1 MIQVTSKLTYVC
13 FVVKVA
19 NLGNASDNTSGFQS
33 FLNRISLWFR
43 SLSHCFGNCF
53 GGSATDDDQ
62 LLRDGPSHSNSADQF
77 PQNVSDFLC
86 EISENNHFLI
96 SSFKSQDSSISLK
109 SIKVK
114 CI

>member
-62 LLRDGPSHSNSADQF
+62 LLRDGPSQSAS
-77 PQNVSDFLC
+77 V
-86 EISENNHFLI
+86 ENNFNASI
-96 SSFKSQDSSISLK
+96 VRIFFVKSFSRKFS
-109 SIKVK
+109 
-114 CI
+114 